1 MTEIPILLLDA
12 GQGGLSAQLPALRA
26 LGGGLDYLQVSDPQV
41 ALELLSQR
49 SIGVLIADFGGST
62 DDCVSF
68 FQSATDLRP
77 ATIRVAVAAAFGDL
91 TAGFV
96 AHGPH
101 HCVSS
106 RCSADQL
113 HAVLQRCSAIW
124 ARIQQ
129 RPGLAS
135 MLTSLDLIPTPPA
148 VYFDIRDALE
158 QETMT
163 LAGMVDLVQRD
174 AALAAKVLKVA
185 NSGFFGAPR
194 SISDLAA
201 AIRLVGMELLLALA
215 LTSHLL
221 QCLPLPGVQLD
232 KLWMHGLAV
241 STLARFIARDEG
253 ADSAEIEVAG
263 MAGLLHDIGGLLLL
277 ANFSADYQRML
288 RQSAGD
294 ELELL
299 ELEQARF
306 GVRHP
311 ELGAL
316 LLDLWNL
323 PDAVVRAVE
332 MHHVAVPRAQQP
344 NGVAAYAVFMA
355 ETLLQDLQHGAEG
368 SGEDSAAADL
378 PFVDQEKIAS
388 WRERCP
394 ELLSACGG
402 A

>member
-1 MTEIPILLLDA
+1 MTETSILLVDK
-12 GQGGLSAQLPALRA
+12 GRGGLSAHLPALRA
-26 LGGGLDYLQVSDPQV
+26 LGGDMDYLQISEPQA
-41 ALELLSQR
+41 ALELLGQR
-49 SIGVLIADFGGST
+49 RIGVVVADFGAAT
-62 DDCVSF
+62 DDCVEF
-68 FQSATDLRP
+68 FQSAAARRP
-77 ATIRVAVAAAFGDL
+77 ATIRIAVAAALADL
-91 TAGFV
+91 TDGLAER
-96 AHGPH
+96 GPH
-101 HCVSS
+101 HCLSAG
-106 RCSADQL
+106 CSADQL
-113 HAVLQRCSAIW
+113 HAVLLRCSAIW
-124 ARIQQ
+124 ARIQRQ
-129 RPGLAS
+129 PDLAR
-135 MLTSLDLIPTPPA
+135 MLTKLDVIPTPPA

-158 QETMT
+158 NETTT
-163 LAGMVDLVQRD
+163 LNGLVDLVQRD

-201 AIRLVGMELLLALA
+201 ALRLVGMELLLALA

-253 ADSAEIEVAG
+253 AGHAEIEVAG
-263 MAGLLHDIGGLLLL
+263 VAGLLHDIGGLLLL

-294 ELELL
+294 EMQLL
-299 ELEQARF
+299 ELEQAQF

-344 NGVAAYAVFMA
+344 HGSAAYAVFMA
-355 ETLLQDLQHGAEG
+355 ETLLQDLQHGAAG
-368 SGEDSAAADL
+368 SAEESAAADL
-378 PFVDQEKIAS
+378 PSADQEKIAS

-402 A
+402 I